1 MIDGEEATRDGAET
15 EPRRGGHGKFTLAI
29 VLILG
34 IAIGIAVVLA
44 VESWRSSDDDNLVPV
59 ETTQPTAVTTAPVA
73 TTQPVAVTTAPAAP
87 APSITPSPPAPDDG
101 DPLAGA
107 VWPLP
112 DTETRYTDPVEAARG
127 FAIDFVG
134 FTDPVMSEFLVADSR
149 SGEVEVK
156 PSEDGPTT
164 IVFLRKLD
172 DDDFWWVLGSASQNV
187 ILQRPTVRDT
197 VDSPLTVSGQA
208 RTFEGHVA
216 VELRADGVAE
226 PLFTGAVT
234 GGAGPDFGP
243 FEGTFEF
250 TDPGSG
256 GGALVAIVPS
266 AEDGSVTEAAV
277 MRLFFDAD

>member
-1 MIDGEEATRDGAET
+1 MIDGEEATGERADT
-15 EPRRGGHGKFTLAI
+15 QPRHGGHGKFTLAI

-34 IAIGIAVVLA
+34 IAIGIVIVVAL
-44 VESWRSSDDDNLVPV
+44 EDWWPSDDDNLVPV
-59 ETTQPTAVTTAPVA
+59 ETVQPA
-73 TTQPVAVTTAPAAP
+73 AVTTAPAVP
-87 APSITPSPPAPDDG
+87 APSITPSPPAPDEG

-112 DTETRYTDPVEAARG
+112 DSETRYTDPVEAARG
-127 FAIDFVG
+127 FAVDFVG
-134 FTDPVMSEFLVADSR
+134 FTDPVIGEFLVADSR
-149 SGEVEVK
+149 SGEVEVR
-156 PSEDGPTT
+156 PSADGATT
-164 IVFLRKLD
+164 IVFVRRLD

-187 ILQRPTVRDT
+187 IIQSPAVRDT

-208 RTFEGHVA
+208 KAFEGHVT
-216 VELRADGVAE
+216 VELRADGAAE
-226 PLFTGAVT
+226 PLFTDAVT

-256 GGALVAIVPS
+256 GGVLVAIVPS